1 METLR
6 IYVGYDPREAVVYH
20 TFCESVLNHSSIP
33 VSFHPL
39 SLSFLGKITGRRDSS
54 NDFGY
59 SRFLVPWL
67 NKFQGWAL
75 YADGDMVVKADIA
88 ELYALREND
97 KDVMVCQHAYETK
110 AESKYLGNRNESY
123 PRKCWSALVLWNC
136 ANYPNRKLTPEFVAQ
151 HDGKYLHRFSW
162 LKDERIG
169 ELPLEWGWLDTEYR
183 SNPDAK
189 LVHYTLGSPCFP
201 EYQDCDHAREW
212 RQAHWMSQRPIN
224 SR

>member
-1 METLR
+1 METAR
-6 IYVGYDPREAVVYH
+6 IYVGYDPREPVVYH
-20 TFCESVLNHSSIP
+20 TFCESVLNHSTIP

-39 SLSFLGKITGRRDSS
+39 SLSFLGKYTGRRDGS
-54 NDFGY
+54 NDFSY

-67 NKFQGWAL
+67 NKFNGWAL

-88 ELYALREND
+88 ELFSLREPGY
-97 KDVMVCQHAYETK
+97 DVMVCQHVYETK
-110 AESKYLGNRNESY
+110 AETKYLNSRNESY

-136 ANYPNRKLTPEFVAQ
+136 GNYPNRKLTPEFVAS
-151 HDGKYLHRFSW
+151 HDGAYLHRFSW

-183 SNPDAK
+183 HNPEAK
-189 LVHYTLGSPCFP
+189 LVHYTLGSPCFK
-201 EYQDCDHAREW
+201 EYAECDHAAEW
-212 RQAHWMSQRPIN
+212 RQAHWMSQRPLN

>member
-1 METLR
+1 METVR

-39 SLSFLGKITGRRDSS
+39 SLSYLGSITGRRDAS

-67 NKFQGWAL
+67 CKYNGWAL
-75 YADGDMVVKADIA
+75 YADGDMVFKADVA
-88 ELYALREND
+88 ELYAMREQD
-97 KDVMVCQHAYETK
+97 KDVMVCKHVYETK
-110 AESKYLGNRNESY
+110 AESKYLGSKNESY
-123 PRKCWSALVLWNC
+123 PRKCWSALILWNC
-136 ANYPNRKLTPEFVAQ
+136 VNNPNRRLTPEYVAE
-151 HDGKYLHRFSW
+151 HDGAHLHRFSW

-169 ELPLEWGWLDTEYR
+169 ELPLEWGWLDTEYNH
-183 SNPDAK
+183 NPDAK
-189 LVHYTLGSPCFP
+189 LVHYTLGAPCFP
-201 EYQDCDHAREW
+201 EYKDCDHSSDW
-212 RQAHWMSQRPIN
+212 RQAHYMSQRPLN